1 MYINGQRIDISK
13 GIATIAL
20 QELSSH
26 CKAEIACQGP
36 LKIELFR
43 WNKAQESPT
52 YSIRALINQKEVAL
66 GTINNSIIH
75 GRSIDGMP
83 VINLTAPLVHIG
95 KKIYDM
101 PQVVHGNYKTPILN
115 YTISKEIATL
125 TENLIKNTP
134 RMKSKNKITDNTTN
148 TYTIDVA
155 GKLMQPKIYKNS
167 ALVARLAENMR
178 SPNALNYSRG
188 IVANMLLCAQM
199 RPNTTPNAETRSNI
213 LIADTMGLFPC
224 SPESRSQVQSA
235 VDTTP
240 IANLYVKRN
249 GLTNEIPVYELDAAD
264 VKRFNA
270 KQDQK
275 PLIATSRALCFLAPN
290 GHFVLAGTYATQNGD
305 EMDEHQG
312 PLNKDIA
319 TSLPEAVEQLAIV
332 EHASACGIIKYNRA
346 EDFADKWH
354 QCYSKIFPCQST
366 LISEIATKDTLTRWA
381 QIALYKNQ

>member
-1 MYINGQRIDISK
+1 M
-13 GIATIAL
+13 
-20 QELSSH
+20 QELSDH

-43 WNKAQESPT
+43 WNGGCQDPT

-66 GTINNSIIH
+66 GTINNSIVH

-101 PQVVHGNYKTPILN
+101 PQVIHGNYKTPILN

-134 RMKSKNKITDNTTN
+134 GMKSKKKTPENLPQ

-155 GKLMQPKIYKNS
+155 GQLMQPKIYKNS

-178 SPNALNYSRG
+178 SPNALNYARG
-188 IVANMLLCAQM
+188 IVTNMLLCAQM

-235 VDTTP
+235 VDTRP
-240 IANLYVKRN
+240 VGSLYVKR
-249 GLTNEIPVYELDAAD
+249 GGIKSEIPVFELDAAD
-264 VKRFNA
+264 IKRFNTT
-270 KQDQK
+270 QDQK
-275 PLIATSRALCFLAPN
+275 PLIATTKALCFLAPN
-290 GHFVLAGTYATQNGD
+290 GHLVLAGTYATNNVD
-305 EMDEHQG
+305 EMDEH
-312 PLNKDIA
+312 PNTLNKDIA

-332 EHASACGIIKYNRA
+332 EHASACGVIKSNKAQEFA
-346 EDFADKWH
+346 ENWH
-354 QCYSKIFPCQST
+354 QCYSGIFPYQSN
-366 LISEIATKDTLTRWA
+366 LISEFATKDIVTRWA
-381 QIALYKNQ
+381 KIALYKNQ